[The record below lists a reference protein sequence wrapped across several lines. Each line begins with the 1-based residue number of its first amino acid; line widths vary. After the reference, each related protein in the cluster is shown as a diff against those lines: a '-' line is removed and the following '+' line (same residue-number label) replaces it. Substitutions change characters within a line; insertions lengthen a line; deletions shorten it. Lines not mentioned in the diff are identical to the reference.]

1 MKTKLDPQEKARRA
15 SWRQERHSMPSVPR
29 KHHLTKKERMPSG
42 TLITPPATG
51 NLTAAAAKREWE
63 LERIIRKTSFQE
75 EE

>member
-51 NLTAAAAKREWE
+51 NLTAAALVAAALAMGPTWAKP
-63 LERIIRKTSFQE
+63 
-75 EE
+75 